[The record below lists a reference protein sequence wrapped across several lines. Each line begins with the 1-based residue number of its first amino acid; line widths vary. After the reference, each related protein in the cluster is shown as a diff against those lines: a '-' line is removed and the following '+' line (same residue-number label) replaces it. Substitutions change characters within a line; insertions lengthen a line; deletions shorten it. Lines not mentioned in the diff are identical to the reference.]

1 MNNYLAIKMFCLI
14 KEIESASSKEDKN
27 KYLKNEDKA
36 DKDFINAHCNYW
48 GMKVSPWIDD
58 LTEGNEIN
66 EIKNNI
72 LSNSSKIHSYLY
84 SFDIHSDAY
93 IEIVFDELKKY
104 YINNSIEY
112 DEDEVYQNLLE
123 DISNKNIDLRI
134 FKQDT
139 RKLINILFMID
150 DIDEECVNLIKSK

>member
-14 KEIESASSKEDKN
+14 KEIESVSSKEDKN
-27 KYLKNEDKA
+27 KYLKTEDKV
-36 DKDFINAHCNYW
+36 DKEIFNVFNNIMNEIMN
-48 GMKVSPWIDD
+48 PWIDD
-58 LTEGNEIN
+58 LTNDNEID
-66 EIKNNI
+66 EIKDNI
-72 LSNSSKIHSYLY
+72 LTDEYKIHSYLS
-84 SFDIHSDAY
+84 SFENYADAY
-93 IEIVFDELKKY
+93 LKIVFDELKKY

-139 RKLINILFMID
+139 RKLINIIFMVD
-150 DIDEECVNLIKSK
+150 DIEEECVNLIKNK